1 MSRETE
7 RRRETIVGVFVLVA
21 LAAATVMVVMLGAN
35 QRIFE
40 KRFRV
45 NAIFGTVSGLRA
57 GAPVFVAGVHVGSV
71 ERLRFVPADTYQPT
85 ADEPADAEPKP
96 IGRVGKVEVV
106 MNIEERFHEQIRTDS
121 VATIASVG
129 LLGDKSVEISVGSA
143 QAPII
148 PAGATLRSQDP
159 LTLTDIIDQIEPI
172 RDKLDKILGD
182 IASATGNLTDEQSP
196 IQRSLE
202 SMSNILAKVDAGEG
216 TIGRLI
222 NSPSVEEELTGTLT
236 NAREV
241 LLSAQ
246 GTIEQIRIATSDL
259 PATMQSMRKAA
270 GEIAQLS
277 ETLRESAQHFPT
289 IVEDLKVVAENLKV
303 ASDTF
308 PMLALETQRGI
319 REATTVFDAAGK
331 TIFLRGYIDQKT
343 QQLPAAMERID
354 SSIEPSMG
362 AAPAA
367 GAR

>member
-40 KRFRV
+40 KRFRI

-57 GAPVFVAGVHVGSV
+57 GAPVFVAGVNVGSV

-85 ADEPADAEPKP
+85 ADEPAGAAPKP

-106 MNIEERFHEQIRTDS
+106 MNVEERFHEQIRTDS
-121 VATIASVG
+121 IASIASVG

-143 QAPII
+143 QAPVV

-159 LTLTDIIDQIEPI
+159 LTLTEIIDQIEPI

-182 IASATGNLTDEQSP
+182 IAAATGNLTDDDAP
-196 IQRSLE
+196 IPRSLE
-202 SMSNILAKVDAGEG
+202 SMSNILAKVDSGEG

-222 NSPSVEEELTGTLT
+222 NSPTVEEELKGTLT

-246 GTIEQIRIATSDL
+246 GAIEQIRVATSDL

-270 GEIAQLS
+270 GEIADLS
-277 ETLRESAQHFPT
+277 VTLRESARRFPD
-289 IVEDLKVVAENLKV
+289 IVEDLQVVADNLKV
-303 ASDTF
+303 ASETF
-308 PMLALETQRGI
+308 PMLALETQRGV

-343 QQLPAAMERID
+343 SQLPAAMERVD
-354 SSIEPSMG
+354 SSIESN
-362 AAPAA
+362 A
-367 GAR
+367 GGSQ